1 MQTLGLE
8 ILRPVH
14 EAEQVQFLLGQVN
27 FELSSYVAVL
37 SCSLFQETLKATTY
51 TVDILLSVEDRSGP
65 IIIIESDVEVILFMS
80 SDVIIGAEI

>member
-1 MQTLGLE
+1 M
-8 ILRPVH
+8 
-14 EAEQVQFLLGQVN
+14 
-27 FELSSYVAVL
+27 
-37 SCSLFQETLKATTY
+37 ATTY

>member
-1 MQTLGLE
+1 MHTLGL
-8 ILRPVH
+8 LRPVH

-37 SCSLFQETLKATTY
+37 SCSLFQETLKGTTY
-51 TVDILLSVEDRSGP
+51 TVDILLYVEDRSGP
-65 IIIIESDVEVILFMS
+65 IIIIESDVEVILLMS